1 MGLSSPDATKFFENN
16 LLNVLQIQKVLL
28 PLQKKQ

>member
-1 MGLSSPDATKFFENN
+1 MGLSSPDATNFFENN
-16 LLNVLQIQKVLL
+16 LQKVLQIQKVLL